1 MLTLHE
7 PRLLTV
13 GQMARQ
19 LRVPVRWLKAEAEA
33 ERVPHLKADNV
44 LLFEPETVEEVLVQ
58 RAREALPVTAGGGD
72 DGAT

>member
-1 MLTLHE
+1 MLALHE
-7 PRLLTV
+7 PRLLTA

-19 LRVPVRWLKAEAEA
+19 LGVPVRWLKAEAEA
-33 ERVPHLKADNV
+33 ERVPHLKADTV